1 MEREEDRPRPVRRV
15 VRRQVERVGLVG
27 AVGTLDAGD
36 DDSAADVGRLP
47 ADRDGESPSA
57 TAVNRGDFIQV
68 GKRVDLLRLPEI
80 AVAHGN
86 LT

>member
-1 MEREEDRPRPVRRV
+1 MSAVCPPTGTAER
-15 VRRQVERVGLVG
+15 
-27 AVGTLDAGD
+27 
-36 DDSAADVGRLP
+36 
-47 ADRDGESPSA
+47 PSA